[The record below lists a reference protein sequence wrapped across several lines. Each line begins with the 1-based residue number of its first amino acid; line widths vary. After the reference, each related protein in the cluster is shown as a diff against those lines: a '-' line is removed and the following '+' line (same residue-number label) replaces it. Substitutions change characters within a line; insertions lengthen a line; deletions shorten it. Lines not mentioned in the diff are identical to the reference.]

1 MPARR
6 ARSVSR
12 SPDNARWRVI
22 CTWAAITWARAA
34 RLDSAS
40 GTSTLRAI
48 SCNTRA
54 SKRRRALP
62 IRRPRWVCRQRS
74 SGAAGGAV
82 DGVGDGVVGGAAGG
96 GGGWV
101 WGGGSSGAAGGAVD
115 GGVDGVLDGAAGGVA
130 QGAAAGAVGVGS
142 AMVYCQSN

>member
-82 DGVGDGVVGGAAGG
+82 DGAAGGVGRGG
-96 GGGWV
+96 GGGGGGGGGA
-101 WGGGSSGAAGGAVD
+101 GGGSRCRGGGISHGLLSIKLTKNHFIRV
-115 GGVDGVLDGAAGGVA
+115 
-130 QGAAAGAVGVGS
+130 
-142 AMVYCQSN
+142 QSLA